1 MKGQVLRRVKGRGWG
16 EAMRCNESIPG
27 LESPAYFP
35 VLPFMIKDKNYLKF
49 LKKMVLRLLRSSSYH
64 CNRRGDPHV

>member
-1 MKGQVLRRVKGRGWG
+1 
-16 EAMRCNESIPG
+16 MRCNESIPG
-27 LESPAYFP
+27 LESSAYFP
-35 VLPFMIKDKNYLKF
+35 ELPFMIKDKNYLKF